1 MCAEQASID
10 DLRAEARRLRVDLER
25 EREEAQMARSQAQHL
40 LDDKEAALGHMKQKA
55 NDLEEDVRMTSQLG
69 KGLKEQDEP
78 RFKPVGSPSPQDK
91 GLSDTAWFSRM
102 VPLTFVPAA
111 STPALRSPGAH
122 PVRVVR
128 HARGGEGREGDV
140 VEQLLKPGVVLLDV
154 RTEEEYMDGHVPGS
168 VNIPHTE
175 SLAAELSSNDFITRL
190 AEQQAGREVEMKN
203 QQRQVQQLNQS
214 LAEVQKMLQMSYAQE
229 KVLKD
234 RIRELES
241 SQGRTHVAGAL
252 CCASQL
258 VLHWCMPL
266 DHGAGEEILEGR
278 LQSVTLFAKSHVKQG
293 QPAVAGDYL
302 KHVVLKYIEYCQKGD
317 LKSQSLVPVLC
328 TLLNLSPAERRLVE
342 HSSVP
347 SPLLHINQVAGAAGA
362 WLWSGEKL
370 PETAPEGLG

>member
-1 MCAEQASID
+1 
-10 DLRAEARRLRVDLER
+10 
-25 EREEAQMARSQAQHL
+25 
-40 LDDKEAALGHMKQKA
+40 
-55 NDLEEDVRMTSQLG
+55 
-69 KGLKEQDEP
+69 
-78 RFKPVGSPSPQDK
+78 
-91 GLSDTAWFSRM
+91 M

-128 HARGGEGREGDV
+128 HARGGEGEGDV

-175 SLAAELSSNDFITRL
+175 IKYRKNQLPPDTDTPMVVFCARGIRAQMAQDVLQSLGYTDVVNGMTWQAVQDTRQVLICISVMVSHAVVELSSNDFITRL
-190 AEQQAGREVEMKN
+190 AEQQAGRDVEMKN

-241 SQGRTHVAGAL
+241 SQGRTH
-252 CCASQL
+252 
-258 VLHWCMPL
+258 
-266 DHGAGEEILEGR
+266 
-278 LQSVTLFAKSHVKQG
+278 
-293 QPAVAGDYL
+293 VAGDYL

-370 PETAPEGLG
+370 PETEPEGLG

>member
-55 NDLEEDVRMTSQLG
+55 NDLEED
-69 KGLKEQDEP
+69 
-78 RFKPVGSPSPQDK
+78 
-91 GLSDTAWFSRM
+91 
-102 VPLTFVPAA
+102 
-111 STPALRSPGAH
+111 
-122 PVRVVR
+122 
-128 HARGGEGREGDV
+128 
-140 VEQLLKPGVVLLDV
+140 
-154 RTEEEYMDGHVPGS
+154 
-168 VNIPHTE
+168 
-175 SLAAELSSNDFITRL
+175 LSSNDFITRL